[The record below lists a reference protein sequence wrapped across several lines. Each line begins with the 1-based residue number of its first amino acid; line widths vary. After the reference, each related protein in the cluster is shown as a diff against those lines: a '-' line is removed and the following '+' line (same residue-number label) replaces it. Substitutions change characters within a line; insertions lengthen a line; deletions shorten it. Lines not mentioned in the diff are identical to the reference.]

1 MARQRVRIHEHTS
14 ENDLRY
20 RGPLGPQSFQVLGWV
35 CIILALVAA
44 LISLGAKF
52 DASLKEALGGLGN
65 ALTLI
70 SKCSLPFLLIANFSF
85 IMNSTNGYKPQL
97 LKNGGAAVGIV
108 LAAYLFGGRY
118 FIGTLEQ
125 LVVQK
130 EEVLPLV
137 ESIFQMIRPSGYIA
151 FNLFIDL
158 FLCTLIMYFLNARP
172 KRFFTDK
179 KIIILRLLVILPIAY
194 EGVCLWLKIES
205 ASGRM
210 LLPLWAMPLLTVKP
224 PMMVFLFIFMAFL
237 IRIREWRFC
246 RHGRTYE
253 EYQEFMQS
261 NRNSFQ
267 LSLRLAIC
275 MAVFAIIDLVLYVV
289 LMYGLAGSRGMIDA
303 ATGDIAEQSLNT
315 LDVIATDIGIGQ
327 SWPMLLVAPL
337 MLLYSYNRVPKR
349 KVVGMLLPVVAI
361 AIMILITCEAVR
373 FGVGA
378 LMEGKQLDLN
388 ELQET
393 LKMLMAE

>member
-1 MARQRVRIHEHTS
+1 
-14 ENDLRY
+14 
-20 RGPLGPQSFQVLGWV
+20 
-35 CIILALVAA
+35 
-44 LISLGAKF
+44 
-52 DASLKEALGGLGN
+52 
-65 ALTLI
+65 
-70 SKCSLPFLLIANFSF
+70 
-85 IMNSTNGYKPQL
+85 
-97 LKNGGAAVGIV
+97 
-108 LAAYLFGGRY
+108 
-118 FIGTLEQ
+118 
-125 LVVQK
+125 
-130 EEVLPLV
+130 
-137 ESIFQMIRPSGYIA
+137 
-151 FNLFIDL
+151 
-158 FLCTLIMYFLNARP
+158 
-172 KRFFTDK
+172 
-179 KIIILRLLVILPIAY
+179 
-194 EGVCLWLKIES
+194 
-205 ASGRM
+205 
-210 LLPLWAMPLLTVKP
+210 
-224 PMMVFLFIFMAFL
+224 MAFL

-275 MAVFAIIDLVLYVV
+275 MAVFAIIDLVLYIV

-337 MLLYSYNRVPKR
+337 MLLYSFSRVPKR